1 MKQRRRGGGLR
12 VLVALAVGLI
22 AIPVSAYKLAPQ
34 SPQEVRK
41 LNGVTASYWKGVE
54 QAIASFSLDAFTE
67 PVHEE
72 VTNRIYGC
80 DGGEL
85 CEGAEAANVPPSV
98 LAGVRWNDDP
108 PFRLSKGQARG
119 LRCVIGDTVRFE
131 TQPVCWGSLFRD
143 ASKGAAKGEM
153 YGPGHAMLYRSHF
166 GDLQFLHAMASRDGE
181 SASETKARLMDW
193 LQFAWR
199 TASREYTLD
208 TRLKDVPIR
217 TIQVAFG
224 KTEWRVQDLYALGAT
239 NSLRREI
246 DNVAF
251 GSLLHTLQDSF
262 AAGHVDREESS
273 GTQTCSVGGLSV
285 TAPGSIISFH
295 AYNRQSHEAHA
306 RADSKNAFL
315 SHFQQ
320 EGDIVDLGRVL
331 LKARQARLAWSEVQP
346 LFECMFVLRNPETP
360 AGPGDF

>member
-1 MKQRRRGGGLR
+1 MDQRRRGSAFR
-12 VLVALAVGLI
+12 VSATLVVALA
-22 AIPVSAYKLAPQ
+22 AIPASAYKLAPQ

-54 QAIASFSLDAFTE
+54 QAIASFSLDVFTE

-119 LRCVIGDTVRFE
+119 LRCVTGDTVRFE
-131 TQPVCWGSLFRD
+131 TQPACWGALFWD
-143 ASKGAAKGEM
+143 ASKGAARGEV

-166 GDLQFLHAMASRDGE
+166 GDLQFLHAMASRDRE
-181 SASETKARLMDW
+181 PASETKARLMDW
-193 LQFAWR
+193 FQFAWR

-208 TRLKDVPIR
+208 TRLKDVPIP
-217 TIQVAFG
+217 TIQAAFG
-224 KTEWRVQDLYALGAT
+224 KTEWRVQDLYAMGAT
-239 NSLRREI
+239 NNLRREI

-262 AAGHVDREESS
+262 AAGHVEREESS
-273 GTQTCSVGGLSV
+273 GTQTCTAGGFSV

-306 RADSKNAFL
+306 RADSQAAFIT
-315 SHFQQ
+315 HFQQ
-320 EGDIVDLGRVL
+320 EGDAVDLGRAV
-331 LKARQARLAWSEVQP
+331 LKARQARLTWEQVEP
-346 LFECMFVLRNPETP
+346 LFDCMFTLRNAETP